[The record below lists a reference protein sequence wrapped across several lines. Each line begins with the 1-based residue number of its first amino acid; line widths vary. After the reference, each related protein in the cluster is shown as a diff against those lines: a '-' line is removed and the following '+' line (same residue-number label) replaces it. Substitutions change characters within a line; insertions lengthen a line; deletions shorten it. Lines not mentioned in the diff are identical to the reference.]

1 MPIFSRQKKP
11 TPNEAAKAAKRQTKK
26 DVRSSQRDIEREIRD
41 LERQEKT
48 IMAEIKQQAKR
59 PGVKGMNDPSLKAMA
74 KNLVQVRNQR
84 DKLYQAKAQLGAVG
98 MQVSS
103 MASQVA
109 AATAVGSVTTAMNKA
124 NNAVDSKE
132 MAKIMNQFA
141 RENEVM
147 QVREEMM
154 DDALTDAFDAD
165 ELEEDADE
173 ITGQVLA
180 ELGIEMD
187 QKLVGLSTPSSLP
200 AGANANAE
208 EEALADALP
217 DLKARLDAL

>member
-1 MPIFSRQKKP
+1 
-11 TPNEAAKAAKRQTKK
+11 
-26 DVRSSQRDIEREIRD
+26 
-41 LERQEKT
+41 
-48 IMAEIKQQAKR
+48 MAEIKQRAKQ
-59 PGVKGMNDPSLKAMA
+59 PGVRGMNDASLKAMA

-109 AATAVGSVTTAMNKA
+109 AATAIGSVTTAMNTA
-124 NNAVDSKE
+124 NNAVDSQE

-141 RENEVM
+141 RENEVL

-165 ELEEDADE
+165 GLEEDADE
-173 ITGQVLA
+173 VTGQVLA

-187 QKLVGLSTPSSLP
+187 QKMVGLNVPSAMPLD
-200 AGANANAE
+200 AQANAE
-208 EEALADALP
+208 EEALSDALP

>member
-1 MPIFSRQKKP
+1 MDSFLKQQQPNTTPHRKK
-11 TPNEAAKAAKRQTKK
+11 TPSTTQRPKQT
-26 DVRSSQRDIEREIRD
+26 SQRDIEREIRD

-48 IMAEIKQQAKR
+48 IMAEIEQQAKR
-59 PGVKGMNDPSLKAMA
+59 PGVKGANDPSLKAMA

-84 DKLYQAKAQLGAVG
+84 DKLYSAKAQIGAVG

-109 AATAVGSVTTAMNKA
+109 AATAVGSVTTAMSKA
-124 NNAVDSKE
+124 NSAVDSKE

-165 ELEEDADE
+165 
-173 ITGQVLA
+173 
-180 ELGIEMD
+180 
-187 QKLVGLSTPSSLP
+187 GL
-200 AGANANAE
+200 
-208 EEALADALP
+208 
-217 DLKARLDAL
+217 